1 MTHAA
6 AQHPELRIRHLRKE
20 HADCALHLLDGP
32 EKIMLA
38 NEFHIWQHRL
48 GVFAKRCPGNTPHA
62 SLRQNG
68 PRMQRPSGDEAAQR
82 QDLICEK
89 FTLHEAALSAEKCPL

>member
-1 MTHAA
+1 M
-6 AQHPELRIRHLRKE
+6 
-20 HADCALHLLDGP
+20 LDQ
-32 EKIMLA
+32 KLY
-38 NEFHIWQHRL
+38 IWEHRL
-48 GVFAKRCPGNTPHA
+48 SVLAKGGAGYTPHA